1 MANEQNQNTQS
12 GASAQKAKEQNFSD
26 NTADLKKTNV
36 SDTATAESTKNTTK
50 DFYGQAKDTA
60 GQVYETAAEKTK
72 STIEEQKT
80 NFATG
85 LTSIADTIK
94 QVGGTLREANEQ
106 SGITDLTAKY
116 SDTLAQQIEQV
127 SRYFDNKDLREMAR
141 DVETFARRN
150 PAVFIGSAFAI
161 GLLAARFLKSS
172 NSNQSLTRKR
182 QNSQNKGAL
191 NRNNTENEFN
201 SPRTTT
207 PSGNASTQ
215 SNLNL

>member
-12 GASAQKAKEQNFSD
+12 GASTQKAKEQNFSG

-36 SDTATAESTKNTTK
+36 SNTSTAESTKNTAK
-50 DFYGQAKDTA
+50 DFYDQAKDTA
-60 GQVYETAAEKTK
+60 GQVYGTAAEKTK
-72 STIEEQKT
+72 STIEEQKS
-80 NFATG
+80 NLATG
-85 LTSIADTIK
+85 LTSIADSIK
-94 QVGGTLREANEQ
+94 QVGGSLRETDEQ
-106 SGITDLTAKY
+106 SGITELTAKY
-116 SDTLAQQIEQV
+116 SDTLAKQIEQV

-150 PAVFIGSAFAI
+150 PAIFIGSAFAI

-172 NSNQSLTRKR
+172 NPNQSFTRKQ
-182 QNSQNKGAL
+182 QNSQNKGTL
-191 NRNNTENEFN
+191 NRNTENEFN

-207 PSGNASTQ
+207 SGGSAATQ